1 MLQCPSFVSMLVF
14 RLLLSFGCSYFDG
27 DLRRIDWRLSHE
39 GCRQSAFDPS
49 GRLTNSGSDA
59 GLTSASGTSIQKLEA
74 QATRQSVTSSLRVL
88 WRTRHAGTST
98 RRAI

>member
-1 MLQCPSFVSMLVF
+1 MLVF

-74 QATRQSVTSSLRVL
+74 QATRLK
-88 WRTRHAGTST
+88 A
-98 RRAI
+98 